1 MDKTLALLGLKN
13 IIIFAIIIFN
23 VLIINSLQAQTI
35 FADVTKQAGIS
46 HQFIVYEGMFGGGA
60 CAFDYN
66 NDGWEDVYITG
77 GMNGDQLLR
86 NNKNVTSSSP
96 RFTNVLEGSG
106 LEITKNYVT
115 QGVISADVNKDGFRD
130 LFITTITTKNEK
142 KPIPRA
148 INLLF
153 LNLGNGKFKD
163 VTKAYGL
170 GEMNSFSTSAS
181 FGDINADG
189 WPDIYVGNYFNEFKG
204 ELSVINDATLVG
216 QNQISK
222 GYLLIN
228 HEGKFFEDEYEKY
241 NLTHKGFGFGG
252 IFTDFDNDADQ
263 DLYVIHDFG
272 YKRTPNILL
281 ENNFPRSTFSDI
293 SEQMKM
299 DLKINAMGCA
309 IGDYNRDGLLDYFVT
324 NIRSN
329 KFMVNQGGNKPFI
342 EKSQELGTGLT
353 AISWG
358 ANFADFDHDIDLDL
372 FISNGDLNPN
382 CNPMANF
389 YFENRG
395 GKFQEMARAH
405 GLNDYGVGRGSITFD
420 MDNDGD
426 LDILVVNEK
435 PVYPNYPVESVTKLF
450 RNDSTKGNWLKVQL
464 IGNESNK
471 EGIGARIEV
480 ISGKIKMIREIDGG
494 ASSHLSQNS
503 TIAHFGMGNLSK
515 IDKIIIT
522 WVGGKQQE
530 ILDAK
535 VNSLIKVNEKNGELY
550 NTWSS
555 KYWIIFG
562 SLIVIF
568 IAFLF
573 RKRLSTKSSSEKIK

>member
-1 MDKTLALLGLKN
+1 MKIRKLLLLAFNLLILSNLVSQKLPFKD
-13 IIIFAIIIFN
+13 I
-23 VLIINSLQAQTI
+23 TI
-35 FADVTKQAGIS
+35 EAGIN
-46 HQFIVYEGMFGGGA
+46 HQFVVYEGMFGGGV

-66 NDGWEDVYITG
+66 NDGFEDLYVTS
-77 GMNGDQLLR
+77 GMNSDILYK
-86 NNKNVTSSSP
+86 NNKNGT
-96 RFTNVLEGSG
+96 FTNIFEGSG
-106 LEITKNYVT
+106 LEITKNFVT
-115 QGVISADVNKDGFRD
+115 QGVVSADTNKDGFRD
-130 LFITTITTKNEK
+130 LFIT
-142 KPIPRA
+142 

-163 VTKAYGL
+163 VTKQYGL

-181 FGDINADG
+181 FGDVNADG

-228 HEGKFFEDEYEKY
+228 HDGKYFEDEYEKY
-241 NLTHKGFGFGG
+241 DLIHKGFGFGG

-281 ENNFPRSTFSDI
+281 ENKYPRKTFSDI
-293 SEQMKM
+293 SEKMKM

-309 IGDYNRDGLLDYFVT
+309 VGDYNGDGLLDYFVT

-329 KFMVNQGGNKPFI
+329 KFMVNMGDGKPF
-342 EKSQELGTGLT
+342 EEMSNQLGTGYT

-358 ANFADFDHDIDLDL
+358 ANFADFDHDTDLDL
-372 FISNGDLNPN
+372 YVSNGDLNPN

-389 YFENRG
+389 YFENTKG
-395 GKFQEMARAH
+395 HFAEMARVN
-405 GLNDYGVGRGSITFD
+405 GINDYGIGRGSITFD

-426 LDILVVNEK
+426 LDLFVVNEK
-435 PVYPNYPVESVTKLF
+435 PVYPNYPVESTSKLF
-450 RNDSTKGNWLKVQL
+450 RNDSTKGNWIKVKLLGKSADSQ
-464 IGNESNK
+464 
-471 EGIGARIEV
+471 GIGARVEV
-480 ISGKIKMIREIDGG
+480 YIGDLKLIREIDGG

-503 TIAHFGMGNLSK
+503 TIAHFGLGNAK
-515 IDKIIIT
+515 IVNKIVVI

-530 ILDAK
+530 ILNQK
-535 VNSLIKVNEKNGELY
+535 VNSQIEITESKDEPKQTWKYLMIFGVLSILFAVNYFIQKSKVNSNG
-550 NTWSS
+550 N
-555 KYWIIFG
+555 K
-562 SLIVIF
+562 
-568 IAFLF
+568 
-573 RKRLSTKSSSEKIK
+573 

>member
-1 MDKTLALLGLKN
+1 MEKTKLIFIVNLLIVSN
-13 IIIFAIIIFN
+13 
-23 VLIINSLQAQTI
+23 LIAQKLP
-35 FADVTKQAGIS
+35 FADVTKSAGIN
-46 HQFIVYEGMFGGGA
+46 HQFVVYEGMFGGGA

-66 NDGWEDVYITG
+66 NDGFEDVYITS
-77 GMNGDQLLR
+77 GMNEDVLYR
-86 NNKNVTSSSP
+86 NNKNGT
-96 RFTNVLEGSG
+96 FTNVLMGSG
-106 LEITKNYVT
+106 LEITRNYVT

-163 VTKAYGL
+163 VTKQYGL

-181 FGDINADG
+181 FGDVNADG

-228 HEGKFFEDEYEKY
+228 HKGKYFEDEYEKY
-241 NLTHKGFGFGG
+241 DLTHKGFGFGG

-281 ENNFPRSTFSDI
+281 ENKFPRKTFSDI
-293 SEQMKM
+293 SEKMKM

-309 IGDYNRDGLLDYFVT
+309 IGDYNSDGLLDYFVT

-329 KFMVNQGGNKPFI
+329 KFMVNQGAGNAFL

-358 ANFADFDHDIDLDL
+358 ANFVDFDQDADLDL
-372 FISNGDLNPN
+372 FVANGDLNPN

-395 GKFQEMARAH
+395 GRFQEMARAN
-405 GLNDYGVGRGSITFD
+405 GINDYGIGRGSITFD
-420 MDNDGD
+420 YDNDGD
-426 LDILVVNEK
+426 QDLLVVCEK

-450 RNDSTKGNWLKVQL
+450 RNDSTTGNWIKIQL

-471 EGIGARIEV
+471 EGIGARIEL
-480 ISGKIKMIREIDGG
+480 IAGDLKLIREIDGG

-503 TIAHFGMGNLSK
+503 TIAHFGLGKNTK
-515 IDKIIIT
+515 IDKIIVT

-530 ILDAK
+530 IMGAK
-535 VNSLIKVNEKNGELY
+535 VNSLIKISEKRGELG
-550 NTWSS
+550 NSWLN
-555 KYWIIFG
+555 KFWIIFG
-562 SLIVIF
+562 VFLIGF
-568 IAFLF
+568 FLF
-573 RKRLSTKSSSEKIK
+573 VFWKRKVSAK